1 MTEMARNSTKTIN
14 QMRGVSEQLDTIGNR
29 RLNRWNLSHDT
40 RLEIKKQNKW
50 NQEAIE
56 SYIDFQWVASSSGYF
71 SKAPLYVFR
80 LYVDN
85 IQKMKYFF
93 KCEQSLK
100 KLKNI
105 FWKALKN
112 I

>member
-1 MTEMARNSTKTIN
+1 
-14 QMRGVSEQLDTIGNR
+14 MRGVSEQLDTIGNI
-29 RLNRWNLSHDT
+29 RLNWWNLSHDI

-56 SYIDFQWVASSSGYF
+56 SYVDFQWVASSLKINVGF
-71 SKAPLYVFR
+71 KAPLYVFR

-93 KCEQSLK
+93 KCVQSLK

>member
-1 MTEMARNSTKTIN
+1 MKPFSWHKIE
-14 QMRGVSEQLDTIGNR
+14 
-29 RLNRWNLSHDT
+29 
-40 RLEIKKQNKW
+40 

-56 SYIDFQWVASSSGYF
+56 SYVDFQWVASSLKINVGF
-71 SKAPLYVFR
+71 KAPLYVFR

-93 KCEQSLK
+93 KCVQSLK